1 MGKIYKWMAIFNAT
15 YIYNLWYRK
24 YGSRFKIR
32 YPLFIDDKADIDEA
46 KELLYE
52 ILSESDEILKVPN
65 PRIYFVDYG
74 QNSIKL
80 LMTFWVRDISKSF
93 ITKDYVNSKIKKT
106 FKEKGIKVYGPKLI
120 RHIK

>member
-1 MGKIYKWMAIFNAT
+1 MTCGQ
-15 YIYNLWYRK
+15 LCDRK
-24 YGSRFKIR
+24 TELSTTLVQGRAACTN
-32 YPLFIDDKADIDEA
+32 FIG
-46 KELLYE
+46 
-52 ILSESDEILKVPN
+52 
-65 PRIYFVDYG
+65 IYFVDYG